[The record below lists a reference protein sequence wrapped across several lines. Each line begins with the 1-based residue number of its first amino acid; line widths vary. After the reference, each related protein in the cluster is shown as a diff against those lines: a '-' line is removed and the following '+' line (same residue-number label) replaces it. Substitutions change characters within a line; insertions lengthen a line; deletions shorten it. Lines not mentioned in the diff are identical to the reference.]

1 MNRREEKRVR
11 LSPELS
17 KLVDLS
23 IKAQFEE
30 DVNFYTLTSEE
41 RKQIV
46 ANRIWKQFFSV
57 KNHSVPE

>member
-1 MNRREEKRVR
+1 MDRREEKRVR
-11 LSPELS
+11 LSPELI

-30 DVNFYTLTSEE
+30 DVTFYTLTPEE
-41 RKQIV
+41 RRQII

-57 KNHSVPE
+57 KENSVPE